1 MRYYFDMRDS
11 DGLVIDEE
19 GVELPTL
26 AAAQEEAARSLA
38 DMARDAD
45 IASQKQN
52 ALEMAVEV
60 RDNVGLVLQA
70 KFCFELVRL
79 DS

>member
-38 DMARDAD
+38 EMGHRISEPKRAGDGSRSQGQRRARATG
-45 IASQKQN
+45 
-52 ALEMAVEV
+52 EV
-60 RDNVGLVLQA
+60 LL
-70 KFCFELVRL
+70 
-79 DS
+79 